1 MSKGLI
7 ATIIAGVLGLGA
19 TAAWFIFRGNDEHL
33 RLIPK
38 DAVVVAT
45 IELPT
50 IAQRF
55 NDADYKNSIWYKA
68 FEERAQNVGLTGEQ
82 IAMRFMLNNP
92 TETGLNVMSDV
103 YYFLAADGENLYNTL
118 VFDVDDSN
126 EFEKLVK
133 MFDSEITI
141 HLETNYRWGSMD
153 SQTVIAWN
161 KEGGV
166 IMNNSNYRNPY
177 EDTWSKDAL
186 AKVFSRTEDNSI
198 LANDQFQRLRDTAG
212 ELAVYFNGSAASELK
227 ELSSREFGSIGM
239 LAQLDKM
246 KDVSM
251 FGSLHFN
258 KGEILF
264 NFEVESN
271 NKDYDESIVVSDKPL
286 STDHIKLMTDE
297 RLLAFASMTF
307 DFGKIVDNFL
317 KQEPDAQAQ
326 FNELL
331 AEQGLTFDEFK
342 SIFSG
347 EVSFALN
354 AVEYRQPVRF
364 EDIYLEGFEGQPSPE
379 MVPVFAANFS
389 SGNKEAVKKVLRKN
403 VAEGGVMT
411 EDANG
416 VFHFRS
422 PFAIAFD
429 IAETPIGFMISN
441 NEKLIAK
448 ANGQGLN
455 PNAIAQELAGAYP
468 SAVYWNMDISSYSQ
482 DFNQFLEEEAG
493 NEMEGVLTYMKIFKD
508 MKSFGGAKK
517 MESHIYLK
525 DDGENSLTT
534 IIKQVDVIYKEENKD
549 QEAPSIE
556 SPL

>member
-7 ATIIAGVLGLGA
+7 ATIIVGVLGLGA
-19 TAAWFIFRGNDEHL
+19 TAAWFFFRGNDEHL

-55 NDADYKNSIWYKA
+55 NDADYKNSSWYKA

-82 IAMRFMLNNP
+82 IAMRFMLRNP

-103 YYFLAADGENLYNTL
+103 YYFMAIDGENLYNTL

-141 HLETNYRWGSMD
+141 HLETNYRWGNMD
-153 SQTVIAWN
+153 SETVIAWN
-161 KEGGV
+161 KEGGI
-166 IMNNSNYRNPY
+166 IMNNANYRNRY
-177 EDTWSKDAL
+177 EDNWSKDAL
-186 AKVFSRTEDNSI
+186 TKVFGRTEENSI
-198 LANDQFQRLRDTAG
+198 LANDQFQRLRNTAG
-212 ELAVYFNGSAASELK
+212 ELAVYFNGTAASQLQELG
-227 ELSSREFGSIGM
+227 SRQFGTIGM
-239 LAQLDKM
+239 FAQLDKM

-258 KGEILF
+258 EGDIHF
-264 NFEVESN
+264 DFEVESN
-271 NKDYDESIVVSDKPL
+271 NKEYNESIAVSDKPI
-286 STDHIKLMTDE
+286 SVEHIKLMTDE
-297 RLLAFASMTF
+297 RLLGFVSLSF
-307 DFGKIVDNFL
+307 DFGKIIDGIL
-317 KQEPDAQAQ
+317 KQEPDAQAE
-326 FNELL
+326 FNEML
-331 AEQGLTFDEFK
+331 ASQGLTFDEFK
-342 SIFSG
+342 SMFSG
-347 EVSFALN
+347 EVSLALN
-354 AVEYRQPVRF
+354 TVEYRQPVRF
-364 EDIYLEGFEGQPSPE
+364 NDIYLEGFEGQPSPE
-379 MVPVFAANFS
+379 MVPVFTLNFS
-389 SGNKEAVKKVLRKN
+389 SGNKEAIKKVLRKN
-403 VAEGGVMT
+403 VTKEGVMT
-411 EDANG
+411 EDENG

-441 NEKLIAK
+441 NDKLIAK

-468 SAVYWNMDISSYSQ
+468 TAAYWNMDISSYSQ
-482 DFNQFLEEEAG
+482 DFNQFLEDEAG
-493 NEMEGVLTYMKIFKD
+493 SEMESALTYMKIFKD
-508 MKSFGGAKK
+508 MKMYGGANK
-517 MESHIYLK
+517 MEFHIYMK
-525 DDGENSLTT
+525 DEEENSLATL
-534 IIKQVDVIYKEENKD
+534 IKQVDVLYKEENKD
-549 QEAPSIE
+549 KEIPSVE

>member
-7 ATIIAGVLGLGA
+7 ATIIVGVLGLGA
-19 TAAWFIFRGNDEHL
+19 AAAWFFFRGNDEHL

-38 DAVVVAT
+38 DAIVVASL
-45 IELPT
+45 ELPT
-50 IAQRF
+50 IAKRF
-55 NDADYKNSIWYKA
+55 NDADYKNSSWYKA
-68 FEERAQNVGLTGEQ
+68 FEDRAQKVGLTGEQ
-82 IAMRFMLNNP
+82 IAMRFMLKNP

-103 YYFLAADGENLYNTL
+103 YYYMAADGENVYNTL

-141 HLETNYRWGSMD
+141 HLETNYRWGNID

-166 IMNNSNYRNPY
+166 IMNNSNYYNPY
-177 EDTWSKDAL
+177 EDKWSKEAL
-186 AKVFSRTEDNSI
+186 SKVFGRTEENSI
-198 LANDQFQRLRDTAG
+198 LANDQFQRLRDTSG
-212 ELAVYFNGSAASELK
+212 ELAVYFNGTAASELK
-227 ELSSREFGSIGM
+227 ELGSREFGSISM

-258 KGEILF
+258 KGDVHF
-264 NFEVESN
+264 SFEVESN
-271 NKDYDESIVVSDKPL
+271 NKEYDESIIVSDKPL
-286 STDHIKLMTDE
+286 STDHIKLMTDD
-297 RLLAFASMTF
+297 RLLAFVSLSF
-307 DFGKIVDNFL
+307 DFGKVIDNIL

-326 FNELL
+326 FNQML

-342 SIFSG
+342 SMFSG
-347 EVSFALN
+347 ELSLALN

-364 EDIYLEGFEGQPSPE
+364 EDIYFEGFEGEMQPE
-379 MVPVFAANFS
+379 MVPVFALNFS

-403 VAEGGVMT
+403 VAEEGVMT

-448 ANGQGLN
+448 ANGQGLSA
-455 PNAIAQELAGAYP
+455 NATAQELAGAHP
-468 SAVYWNMDISSYSQ
+468 TAAYWNMDISSYSQ
-482 DFNQFLEEEAG
+482 DFNQFLEDEAG
-493 NEMEGVLTYMKIFKD
+493 SEMESVLTYMKIFKD
-508 MKSFGGAKK
+508 MKLHGGAKK
-517 MESHIYLK
+517 MDSHIYMK
-525 DDGENSLTT
+525 DDSENSLTAL
-534 IIKQVDVIYKEENKD
+534 IKQFDVLFKEETKD
-549 QEAPSIE
+549 QEIPSVE